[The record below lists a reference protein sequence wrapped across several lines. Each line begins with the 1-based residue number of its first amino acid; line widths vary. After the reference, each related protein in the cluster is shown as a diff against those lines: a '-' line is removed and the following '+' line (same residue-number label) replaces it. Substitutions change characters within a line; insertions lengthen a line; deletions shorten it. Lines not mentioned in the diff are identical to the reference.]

1 MNTDDLIRLHAD
13 LVYATCLR
21 VTGNAQDAA
30 DVSQEVFIAWM
41 QQRQAIR
48 GPLAA
53 WLHATAR
60 RRALDW
66 LRRQHRRRQHE
77 REAPAPAPAATPDD
91 GWREHLDASLER
103 LDARSRT
110 LVIEHHLFGLTQEAL
125 AERWRVSQAT
135 VSRLLAR
142 GMEHLRRELSA
153 RGVTAAGALLP
164 PGLLPSCPT
173 DLHAPLLA
181 QARIGGGAGLA
192 GGGSLGLAVPGALMT
207 AIASLLALGAGALLS
222 WGAYHVWRQDPDPVG
237 TVLATLP
244 PCARPAAVA
253 APVQG
258 PRFRALEALVSRLP
272 PMDRERQGRMRAWL
286 TRDGSEPAWKRLQI
300 TLDSRPRLGQASF
313 WRSHRPADWTDAD
326 ERECRRLGEEL
337 APLLAELDGDRACLG
352 GAGWLAEDYRQGLIR
367 GVADV
372 HALDIGQ
379 LGVRLAANL
388 LARAALAGE
397 AGALDHLDRLLAAQ
411 RRAACQEVAVVA
423 SFGLAPMRDELHVRL
438 LQAGRLPDA
447 RLEAWCREPFPGDGM
462 LELALIGEACI
473 HLMLAEETLAAG
485 GGNGPAAAEIPLAG
499 ARHALA
505 FLPHLDGSRPGPD
518 LITGRP
524 AAGYA
529 HERTLQSLT
538 DARLSHA
545 GYRLAALLLRR
556 LLRGDELPERLD
568 VLVGHLADGKGLA
581 GGDVR
586 AWGLAYRRLS
596 PRQFTLAID
605 LAGRTPDHAL
615 PGHADELGRRLEQ
628 RRQRAGQGGSLALDR
643 LLWSVDLDRTA
654 TGEAEDEVGEPAA
667 PGGAQ

>member
-41 QQRQAIR
+41 QQRQAIH

-66 LRRQHRRRQHE
+66 LRRQHRRRRHE
-77 REAPAPAPAATPDD
+77 QEAPAPTSAAAPDE

-153 RGVTAAGALLP
+153 RGVTAAGAVLP
-164 PGLLPSCPT
+164 SGLLTPCPA
-173 DLHAPLLA
+173 DLQAPLLA
-181 QARIGGGAGLA
+181 QAQIGGSAGLA
-192 GGGSLGLAVPGALMT
+192 GGGSLGMAMPGVLMT

-222 WGAYHVWRQDPDPVG
+222 WGAFSIWRQDPDPVG

-258 PRFRALEALVSRLP
+258 PRFRALEALISRLP
-272 PMDRERQGRMRAWL
+272 PMDRERQARMRAWL
-286 TRDGSEPAWKRLQI
+286 TRDGSEPAGKRLLT
-300 TLDSRPRLGQASF
+300 TLDSHPRLGQALF
-313 WRSHRPADWTDAD
+313 WRSHRPAGWTDAD
-326 ERECRRLGEEL
+326 ERECKRLGVEL

-352 GAGWLAEDYRQGLIR
+352 AAGWLAEDYRLGLIH

-372 HALDIGQ
+372 HALDNSWGE
-379 LGVRLAANL
+379 RLVANL

-423 SFGLAPMRDELHVRL
+423 SLGLAPMRDELHVRL

-447 RLEAWCREPFPGDGM
+447 RLEAWCREPFPWDGM
-462 LELALIGEACI
+462 LELALIGEACT
-473 HLMLAEETLAAG
+473 HLMLAEESLAAG

-505 FLPHLDGSRPGPD
+505 FLPHLDGSRPGPG
-518 LITGRP
+518 LIAGRP
-524 AAGYA
+524 AMGYS
-529 HERTLQSLT
+529 HEKTLQYLT

-545 GYRLAALLLRR
+545 GYRLTALLLRR
-556 LLRGDELPERLD
+556 LLRGEELPERLD
-568 VLVGHLADGKGLA
+568 GLVGQLADGKGLA

-615 PGHADELGRRLEQ
+615 PGHAEELGRRLEQ
-628 RRQRAGQGGSLALDR
+628 CRHRADRGGSLALDR
-643 LLWSVDLDRTA
+643 LLWSIDLDRTA
-654 TGEAEDEVGEPAA
+654 TGEADDEVGEPTA